1 MTRGTRTVE
10 TAAIVLQLLQHQSGC
25 FSHSRW
31 KTPRKEVKGIVDPSL
46 LPPRLQLQ
54 PVSVCL
60 YIGKKELKDSPLSSK
75 EHKPIGLDMEYNLIG
90 TDFVK
95 PTPRS
100 LSSDPKGHAVLSKAL
115 RTESE

>member
-1 MTRGTRTVE
+1 MLGK
-10 TAAIVLQLLQHQSGC
+10 LGC
-25 FSHSRW
+25 SAPPVQNDSCCV
-31 KTPRKEVKGIVDPSL
+31 PSNEV

-75 EHKPIGLDMEYNLIG
+75 EHNPIALDMEYNLIG